1 MDQIAI
7 VKRAWAI
14 LWRYKVLWIF
24 GILVALTSGGGGGG
38 GTGYRFDAS
47 DFDRPM
53 FQQAPWLRDVLRPE
67 RLAGIVACCCCLLFL
82 VIIAS
87 IIVQYVSRAALI
99 RSVDRIEETGSAP
112 TWREGLRL
120 GWTNRTFRLWLL
132 ELIIGIIVGLG
143 VLVLL
148 LLSASPLLLLLTD
161 TDAGRIIGIV
171 MTVLLFLLVLLV
183 IIVVAIILSVFQEFW
198 SREVLLADR
207 GIGDAL
213 SSGWALVR
221 SRFRDIGGMWLVMTG
236 IAIGFGFVMIP
247 IVLAVIALSGGL
259 GAGLG
264 YLVHEATQ
272 SVPWAIGVGLPIFL
286 IIMLIPL
293 ALIGGLYTVFRSSAW
308 TLAYRHVTGRTPLPL
323 APKPEPKL
331 GPGPFVPEP
340 SPDLAPIV
348 PEADP
353 EMATYVTDAEPE
365 PAPIV
370 PAAEPEDVP
379 PVVDGDAPAPEP
391 EQ

>member
-7 VKRAWAI
+7 VKRAWNI
-14 LWRYKVLWIF
+14 VWRYKVLWLF

-38 GTGYRFDAS
+38 GGTGYRFDSS

-53 FQQAPWLRDVLRPE
+53 YQDWPWLRDVIQPE
-67 RLAGIVACCCCLLFL
+67 RIAAFVVCCCCLLFL
-82 VIIAS
+82 VVIAS

-99 RSVDRIEETGSAP
+99 RSVDQIEETGHAP

-120 GWTNRTFRLWLL
+120 GWTNRSFRLWLL
-132 ELIIGIIVGLG
+132 ELIVGIVVGLG
-143 VLVLL
+143 ALVLL
-148 LLSASPLLLLLTD
+148 LLAASPLLLLLTEM
-161 TDAGRIIGIV
+161 DAGRITGIV
-171 MTVLLFLLVLLV
+171 LSVMLFLLVLLV
-183 IIVVAIILSVFQEFW
+183 LIVVAVVLSVLQEFW

-213 SSGWALVR
+213 SSGYTLVR
-221 SRFRDIGGMWLVMTG
+221 SRLRDVGGMWLVMVG
-236 IAIGFGFVMIP
+236 IGFGFLLVMIP
-247 IVLAVIALSGGL
+247 VVLAVFALSGGI

-286 IIMLIPL
+286 IIMLVPL
-293 ALIGGLYTVFRSSAW
+293 TLIGGLYKVFTSSAW
-308 TLAYRHVTGRTPLPL
+308 TLVYREVT
-323 APKPEPKL
+323 APWRPKVTEPAP
-331 GPGPFVPEP
+331 GPGPIVPEP

-353 EMATYVTDAEPE
+353 EMAPFVPE
-365 PAPIV
+365 ADS
-370 PAAEPEDVP
+370 EMMS
-379 PVVDGDAPAPEP
+379 PVLDEDAPADEP
-391 EQ
+391 PNG